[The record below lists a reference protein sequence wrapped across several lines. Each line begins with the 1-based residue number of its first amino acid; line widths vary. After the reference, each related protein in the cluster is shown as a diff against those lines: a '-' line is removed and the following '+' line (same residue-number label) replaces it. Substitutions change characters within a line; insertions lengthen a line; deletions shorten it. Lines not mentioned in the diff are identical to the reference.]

1 MRLFGALAGKKVG
14 GGLGE
19 EEDYGEVTVVREGVD
34 DVGDFDCCY

>member
-1 MRLFGALAGKKVG
+1 MRLFGALAGEEVG

-19 EEDYGEVTVVREGVD
+19 EEYYGEVRVVREGVD